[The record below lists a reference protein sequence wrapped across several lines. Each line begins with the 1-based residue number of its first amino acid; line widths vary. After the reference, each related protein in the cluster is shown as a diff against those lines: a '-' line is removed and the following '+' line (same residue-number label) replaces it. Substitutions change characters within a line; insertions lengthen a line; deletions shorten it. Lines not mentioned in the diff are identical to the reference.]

1 MIGHQGISTNRF
13 FSEGFRSRAMG
24 MRPLFGLQ
32 QNIKSVF
39 TGKQQNMQGCE
50 ITSREIFSM
59 IVDAFTV

>member
-1 MIGHQGISTNRF
+1 
-13 FSEGFRSRAMG
+13 MG